1 MVFGLAVAVIQVRLT
16 YREDPK
22 QLELRRWLAEE
33 QAKEGDPE
41 YQELVKLRDEVA
53 GLRAAKEVTEQ
64 QCSAVQAHSNSLQTQ
79 ISQLQQDLDRAQT
92 AAEAAKRHAEEA
104 RHKAEAASA
113 AARRQAAA
121 GANCSSIEPPAGG
134 SACADRHT
142 PWRPS
147 PERDAVDPALAAVL
161 RAVAKNNEILVAVSN
176 INYAWP
182 GGMLSCWIENVRR
195 AGVTNAMVVALD
207 EGTKTNVE
215 AVGFPVY
222 RMELEIP
229 DSQKNVG
236 SNHAVSA
243 LKFRILTHF
252 VRLGYAVFLS
262 DVDIVTL
269 QNPFHHLVRDSD
281 VESMTDGWD
290 QGTAYGYN
298 DVADDPSMGWARY
311 AHSMRVFVFNSG
323 LFYIRPTNASMDL
336 LNLVIHRVETE
347 NGWDQALFNECIFFP
362 SRPGYKDPSVTRRVL
377 DYTKFMNSK
386 FLFKH
391 LRHDAGRFASVKPVM
406 VHVNYHPDKFERMKA
421 VVKRYV
427 DGDAHALDRFPDGSS

>member
-1 MVFGLAVAVIQVRLT
+1 MARRPGAGGGAWARNCFILSALIAGVVFGLAVAVIQVRLT

-92 AAEAAKRHAEEA
+92 AAEAAKRHSEEA

-281 VESMTDGWD
+281 VESMTDG
-290 QGTAYGYN
+290 
-298 DVADDPSMGWARY
+298 
-311 AHSMRVFVFNSG
+311 
-323 LFYIRPTNASMDL
+323 PTNASMDL

-347 NGWDQALFNECIFFP
+347 NGWDQ
-362 SRPGYKDPSVTRRVL
+362 DPSVTRRVL